1 MLTPWQREIIR
12 IVRKM
17 AQYFYPQRQTKVMN
31 EGWACLWHY
40 TLLNDLYDQGK
51 VTDGFML
58 EFLQNHSQVIYQ
70 PPFTAP
76 FYSGMNPY
84 ALGFNMFQ
92 DIRRICENPDDEDR
106 EWFPDIAGSDWLST
120 VKFAM
125 ESFKDESFIQQF
137 LSPRLIRYFKFF
149 QIADDDRNDYVE
161 VGAIHNEQGYRK
173 VRDALAEQY
182 NLSIQEPN
190 IQVVNANV
198 HGDRTLTLRHQRN
211 SGRPLDENSAREV
224 LRHLHRL
231 WKFEVRL
238 ESVEHGSVLNEF
250 SMPPPTVIS

>member
-1 MLTPWQREIIR
+1 M
-12 IVRKM
+12 
-17 AQYFYPQRQTKVMN
+17 
-31 EGWACLWHY
+31 
-40 TLLNDLYDQGK
+40 
-51 VTDGFML
+51 
-58 EFLQNHSQVIYQ
+58 
-70 PPFTAP
+70 
-76 FYSGMNPY
+76 
-84 ALGFNMFQ
+84 
-92 DIRRICENPDDEDR
+92 
-106 EWFPDIAGSDWLST
+106 
-120 VKFAM
+120 
-125 ESFKDESFIQQF
+125 
-137 LSPRLIRYFKFF
+137 
-149 QIADDDRNDYVE
+149 E

-198 HGDRTLTLRHQRN
+198 HGDRTLTLRHQRS

-224 LRHLHRL
+224 LRHLRRL